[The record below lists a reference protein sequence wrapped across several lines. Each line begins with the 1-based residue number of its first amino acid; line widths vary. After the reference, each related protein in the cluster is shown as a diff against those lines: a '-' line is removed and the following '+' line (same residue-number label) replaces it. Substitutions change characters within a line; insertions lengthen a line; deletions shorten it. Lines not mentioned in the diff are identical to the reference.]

1 MESLAYCEA
10 FFISSCVEWLK
21 QVTKYHNE
29 WVAIMQSFGAKDH
42 SEDIVQEVYLRLI
55 KGADL
60 NKLFIKGKLNKSY
73 VYFSLRNTWIIHIR
87 KQRNNNEKSTEHTS
101 KGLNRLVHLDNS
113 VYFENEESE
122 STYYDRVF
130 FRVYMEQNEL
140 TFNEITMH
148 PIDKNLKHNKFEI
161 ILEKIEEEMNR
172 WHWYDKML
180 FNEYVTTGK
189 SIRTLAKET
198 KISPDS
204 IFQTLKNCK
213 SKLKEVIGEDYDDFK
228 NLDYEYIK

>member
-1 MESLAYCEA
+1 M
-10 FFISSCVEWLK
+10 
-21 QVTKYHNE
+21 H
-29 WVAIMQSFGAKDH
+29 SFGAKHH

-73 VYFSLRNTWIIHIR
+73 VYFALRNTWIIHIR
-87 KQRNNNEKSTEHTS
+87 KQRNNREEGSEHIS
-101 KGLNRLVHLDNS
+101 RGLNRLVHLNNS
-113 VYFENEESE
+113 AYFENKENET
-122 STYYDRVF
+122 TYHDRVF
-130 FRVYMEQNEL
+130 LGIYMEQNNI
-140 TFNEITMH
+140 TFNEITMI
-148 PIDKNLKHNKFEI
+148 PIDKDLKHEKFEI
-161 ILEKIEEEMNR
+161 ILEKVEEEMSR

-180 FNEYVTTGK
+180 FNEYVSSGK

-213 SKLKEVIGEDYDDFK
+213 AKLKEVIGEDYDDFK
-228 NLDYEYIK
+228 NLDYEHINK